1 MTLWKASSDDV
12 WYTGDNLHMSL
23 QSWEFVNKAESFS
36 LAFESK
42 RTQTT
47 TTKKHVVCVVI
58 SEHAMSCYS
67 HLRLFNHFF
76 FLSWPF
82 NLPCAHLGNFLFLC
96 LCLLWIW
103 LSRDNHL
110 ASMVLLSPSGVEET
124 HQYRWLMMLLCQFP
138 IIAQSFC
145 FAAASSFLRRPTNQL
160 KLVNMNIISSN
171 LKMVLTL
178 SNMPDIIVVSN
189 GWIIFTQPLID
200 LLVSISHK
208 NFNSQTLLLEKV

>member
-1 MTLWKASSDDV
+1 MKGSQINLPAIHSMVRKWYIFRSKVCIMTLWKASSDDV

-82 NLPCAHLGNFLFLC
+82 NLPCAHLGNFLFVC

-110 ASMVLLSPSGVEET
+110 ASMVLLSPSGVKET
-124 HQYRWLMMLLCQFP
+124 HQYRCQFNWAYSPMPVPNDSTVLLLCC
-138 IIAQSFC
+138 SF
-145 FAAASSFLRRPTNQL
+145 
-160 KLVNMNIISSN
+160 
-171 LKMVLTL
+171 
-178 SNMPDIIVVSN
+178 
-189 GWIIFTQPLID
+189 
-200 LLVSISHK
+200 
-208 NFNSQTLLLEKV
+208 